1 VKGFITH
8 DILTHRG
15 DALRYN
21 FDWNPA
27 KERANIRKH
36 GITFR
41 KAASIF
47 RDPNQLSL
55 YDDAHSGKEDR
66 WTTLGVDDTGIL
78 RVVVHT
84 FEQIEEDAWQIRI
97 ISARKANRAEKNQYN
112 QKNK

>member
-1 VKGFITH
+1 
-8 DILTHRG
+8 
-15 DALRYN
+15 LRYN

-36 GITFR
+36 GFTFR

-66 WTTLGVDDTGIL
+66 WITLGVDDTGIL

-84 FEQIEEDAWQIRI
+84 FEQIEEDAWRIRI
-97 ISARKANRAEKNQYN
+97 ISA
-112 QKNK
+112 

>member
-1 VKGFITH
+1 
-8 DILTHRG
+8 
-15 DALRYN
+15 LRYN

-27 KERANIRKH
+27 KERANISKH

-66 WTTLGVDDTGIL
+66 WITLGVDDTGIL

-84 FEQIEEDAWQIRI
+84 FEQIEEEAWRIRI
-97 ISARKANRAEKNQYN
+97 ISARKANRAEENQYN
-112 QKNK
+112 QKNR